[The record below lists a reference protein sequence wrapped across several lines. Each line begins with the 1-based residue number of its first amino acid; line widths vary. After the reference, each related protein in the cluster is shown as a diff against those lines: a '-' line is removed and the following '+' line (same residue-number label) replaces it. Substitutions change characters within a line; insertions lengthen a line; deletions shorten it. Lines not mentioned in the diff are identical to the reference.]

1 MSTVMA
7 IVKMMAL
14 SQAFR
19 IFTNSTLFYFSFHV
33 GSNCTD
39 ASSYVETLE
48 KAKLLFDE
56 ALNKGFAFSLLD
68 IGGGFPGSKDCTAF
82 DEVNFF
88 LFFSETFTLVKW
100 RSNFCV
106 NKSFTLFSF
115 QSENINI
122 RGQVNMAGKLL
133 H

>member
-88 LFFSETFTLVKW
+88 RSFSETFTLVK
-100 RSNFCV
+100 
-106 NKSFTLFSF
+106 
-115 QSENINI
+115 
-122 RGQVNMAGKLL
+122 
-133 H
+133 